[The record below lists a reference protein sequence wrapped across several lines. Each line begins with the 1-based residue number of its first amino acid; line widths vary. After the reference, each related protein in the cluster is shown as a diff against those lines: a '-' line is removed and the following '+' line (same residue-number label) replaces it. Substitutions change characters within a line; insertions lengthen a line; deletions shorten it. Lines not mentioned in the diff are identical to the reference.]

1 MNFKMMGRFIAQILS
16 IEGVFMLPALA
27 ISLYCRETAAA
38 WGFFYTLLVIVFLA
52 LALKLLYEL
61 CHIVYVPVFLLLTC

>member
-38 WGFFYTLLVIVFLA
+38 WGFFYTPSMERICAIKRPIILKFIRGLLMQR
-52 LALKLLYEL
+52 YR
-61 CHIVYVPVFLLLTC
+61 